1 MTPDAAPTG
10 ESTARA
16 TWTLTGHQVN
26 LYAEDVEVGI
36 AFYTRLGFE
45 ESYRHPPT
53 GTPEHVEVRNGG
65 LTIGVASVE
74 AARTVH
80 GFEASQDGAA
90 VEIVFW
96 CSDSDAAYAQ
106 ALAAG
111 ARVLHEPHDFQNGR
125 LHVARVSD
133 PLGNTVVL
141 VEKRDT
147 RALMAD
153 GPSRRGVTGR

>member
-1 MTPDAAPTG
+1 MTPNAIPTK
-10 ESTARA
+10 EPSTRA

-26 LYAEDVEVGI
+26 LYAEDVEAGI

-45 ESYRHPPT
+45 ESYRSPTT
-53 GTPEHVEVRNGG
+53 GTPEHVEVRKGG

-74 AARTVH
+74 AARAHH
-80 GFEASQDGAA
+80 GFEASQGGGS

-106 ALAAG
+106 AITAG
-111 ARVLHEPHDFQNGR
+111 ASVLHEPHDFQNGR
-125 LHVARVSD
+125 LHVGRVID
-133 PLGNTVVL
+133 PLGNTLVL

-147 RALMAD
+147 
-153 GPSRRGVTGR
+153 